1 MTLSVD
7 PKKKS
12 VLLERALRKTKAIN
26 LFSILAKVL
35 LIVGIAGTALYIIA
49 SLLLPNAWVANVNG
63 VPQKD
68 ISGIIITSSFIASPC
83 LVLSVCLKPLA
94 ATLAS
99 NNFAA
104 RSDELL
110 LVEEKSLLYTYQ
122 DAQLRKT
129 PEKRTVTLPFSRIRC
144 VVFDK
149 ATDTLHF
156 SGNFTI
162 AFFDDPG
169 SEKPTQKEKID
180 WFVICDCFAPSL
192 REILFR
198 NGIRVE

>member
-7 PKKKS
+7 PKKKT
-12 VLLERALRKTKAIN
+12 VLLERALRKTKIIN
-26 LFSILAKVL
+26 LFLILAKVL
-35 LIVGIAGTALYIIA
+35 LIVGIAGTALYVIV
-49 SLLLPNAWVANVNG
+49 SLLLPNAWIVNVND
-63 VPQKD
+63 VPKKD
-68 ISGIIITSSFIASPC
+68 IGGIIIASSFIAAPC
-83 LVLSVCLKPLA
+83 LIFSVCLKPLA

-99 NNFAA
+99 SNFAA

-110 LVEEKSLLYTYQ
+110 VVEEKALRYTYQ

-156 SGNFTI
+156 SGNFSI

-169 SEKPTQKEKID
+169 SEKPTHKGKTD
-180 WFVICDCFAPSL
+180 WLAICDCFTPSL
-192 REILFR
+192 REALFR